1 MFSFTRK
8 HLCFFVILALFVC
21 LIPGSAIAKAKY
33 NWSFAQ
39 PWTRPLSNEGY
50 KLFCEKVEEY
60 SNGQIKIKFFGD
72 GLLGTH
78 DESFHG
84 MQDGSIE
91 VGAFSPYVSIVP
103 GGMMNWMPWTIESWD
118 EAKIAYANPSGIL
131 YRVMETAWNEVG
143 GHLLFNVSQGSY
155 GLGNTVRAL
164 RTPSDLKDLKMRVSA
179 SLAAVKMLENMGKG
193 TGMTLQTLPWAELYN
208 ALSRGVVDG
217 CWDMWPSLIQ
227 ERHYEVLKFYSD
239 VNFLWDNNNIVI
251 NKKLWDSLSPELQEA
266 VNRAASEAEAFLYE
280 RGEAAEADFVKE
292 LEGKEG
298 FTIVRLTAEEREEWR
313 SKSSMTGIW
322 EELCKPWLEKHYP
335 GQNMTQKV
343 QDELKRIHEEVLAK
357 K

>member
-1 MFSFTRK
+1 MDRMK
-8 HLCFFVILALFVC
+8 KKVCLLVILAVVAC
-21 LIPGSAIAKAKY
+21 LIPGSALAKAKY

-50 KLFCEKVEEY
+50 ELFCHKVEEY
-60 SNGQIKIKFFGD
+60 SNGQIKIKFFAD

-103 GGMMNWMPWTIESWD
+103 GGMMNWMPWTIENWE
-118 EAKIAYANPSGIL
+118 EAKIAYANPTGIL
-131 YRVMETAWNEVG
+131 YKVMETAWNEVG
-143 GHLLFNVSQGSY
+143 GHLLFSVSQGSY

-164 RTPSDLKDLKMRVSA
+164 RTPDDLKDLKMRVSA

-193 TGMTLQTLPWAELYN
+193 TGMTVQTLPWADLYN

-217 CWDMWPSLIQ
+217 CWDMWPSLVQ
-227 ERHYEVLKFYSD
+227 ERHYEVLKYYSD
-239 VNFLWDNNNIVI
+239 INFLWDNNNIVI
-251 NKKLWDSLSPELQEA
+251 NLDLWNSLSPDLKDA
-266 VNRAASEAEAFLYE
+266 INRAASEAEAYLYKT
-280 RGEAAEADFVKE
+280 GEEAESDFIKK
-292 LEGKEG
+292 LENNEG
-298 FTIVRLTAEEREEWR
+298 FTIVRLTPEDRETWR
-313 SKSSMTGIW
+313 EKSNMPVIW
-322 EELCKPWLEKHYP
+322 DELCKPWLDKHYP

-343 QDELKRIHEEVLAK
+343 QDELKKIHEEVLAK
-357 K
+357 Q